1 MEKNNKKEIDFVL
14 RYYSEGKI
22 DTQRAI
28 SLFKVRTG
36 RTCRRS
42 TWGISAVAATVI
54 TLIIAGAFMLFHQKQ
69 TVLTAENAVQTFILP
84 DSTKVTLSPHSSLQ
98 YSEND
103 CRTVVM
109 TGKIYF
115 EVHHDPEKS
124 FRITGDMGQVEVL
137 GTKFEIAETLDA
149 ATVFVTNGKVIFSS
163 KNSHNG
169 IILTQGMRATLGK
182 GSDKPRIMAN
192 GNINHLAWATHKF
205 YFHNASM
212 RQVLDDLELYYG
224 VKLSANDYNKRLTAD
239 FNTDNIDYIIDLI
252 EHIARGNIETIGI

>member
-103 CRTVVM
+103 CRTVVRRVKFTSRCTM
-109 TGKIYF
+109 IRRN
-115 EVHHDPEKS
+115 P
-124 FRITGDMGQVEVL
+124 L
-137 GTKFEIAETLDA
+137 GLQAIWDRWKCSEP
-149 ATVFVTNGKVIFSS
+149 SS
-163 KNSHNG
+163 KSP
-169 IILTQGMRATLGK
+169 
-182 GSDKPRIMAN
+182 KP
-192 GNINHLAWATHKF
+192 
-205 YFHNASM
+205 
-212 RQVLDDLELYYG
+212 
-224 VKLSANDYNKRLTAD
+224 
-239 FNTDNIDYIIDLI
+239 
-252 EHIARGNIETIGI
+252 